1 MSQHSGGLSR
11 RRFLAGSAG
20 ALALAPLLGHGLRA
34 EAATPGRLRVAQY
47 KGGDKLLL
55 EAAGLADTPYPI
67 DWAEFASGNLMVEA
81 MNGGSL
87 DLAYGSEIPPLFG
100 FIKGA
105 RIRVVG
111 VIRGDVNEQTVL
123 VPKDSPIQSIA
134 DLKGK
139 RVGYVRATTTQ
150 YYLTKMLA
158 EVGLSFADIEAINL
172 TVPDGA
178 AAFRT
183 GQLDAW
189 AIYGYSVPLAQTSV
203 GARVLKRANGYLS
216 GNYLFF
222 ASPEA
227 IADPQRHAA
236 IADFFARLQK
246 AFAWRQANPERYAA
260 ALAAEIGVPVEAVL
274 ALLRN
279 ESQVRRLVPVDDA
292 AIHSQQDVADT
303 FLKAGVI
310 ERPVD
315 VRPLWDGSFAAAL
328 AS

>member
-1 MSQHSGGLSR
+1 
-11 RRFLAGSAG
+11 
-20 ALALAPLLGHGLRA
+20 
-34 EAATPGRLRVAQY
+34 
-47 KGGDKLLL
+47 
-55 EAAGLADTPYPI
+55 
-67 DWAEFASGNLMVEA
+67 
-81 MNGGSL
+81 
-87 DLAYGSEIPPLFG
+87 
-100 FIKGA
+100 
-105 RIRVVG
+105 

-158 EVGLSFADIEAINL
+158 EVGLSFADIEAVNL

-189 AIYGYSVPLAQTSV
+189 AIYGYSVPLAQSNA

-236 IADFFARLQK
+236 IADFFVRLQK

-292 AIHSQQDVADT
+292 AIQSQQDVADT

-328 AS
+328 AG

>member
-1 MSQHSGGLSR
+1 M
-11 RRFLAGSAG
+11 
-20 ALALAPLLGHGLRA
+20 
-34 EAATPGRLRVAQY
+34 EIIDGR
-47 KGGDKLLL
+47 
-55 EAAGLADTPYPI
+55 PP
-67 DWAEFASGNLMVEA
+67 
-81 MNGGSL
+81 
-87 DLAYGSEIPPLFG
+87 SEIPPLFG

-111 VIRGDVNEQTVL
+111 VIKGDVNEQTVL
-123 VPKDSPIQSIA
+123 VPKDSPIRSIA

-150 YYLTKMLA
+150 YYLTRMLA

-172 TVPDGA
+172 SVPDGA

-222 ASPEA
+222 AAPEA

-246 AFAWRQANPERYAA
+246 AFAWRQANPERYAT

-292 AIHSQQDVADT
+292 AIRSQQDVADT

-328 AS
+328 SG

>member
-20 ALALAPLLGHGLRA
+20 AMAMAPLLGHGLRA
-34 EAATPGRLRVAQY
+34 EAAAPGRLRVAQY
-47 KGGDKLLL
+47 KGGDRLLL

-111 VIRGDVNEQTVL
+111 VIKGDVNEQTVL
-123 VPKDSPIQSIA
+123 VPKDSPIRSIA

-172 TVPDGA
+172 SVPDGA
-178 AAFRT
+178 AAFRA

-189 AIYGYSVPLAQTSV
+189 AIYGYSVPLAQTSA

-222 ASPEA
+222 AAPRPSPMRRA
-227 IADPQRHAA
+227 TRRSPTSSCACRRPSPGARPIPSATPRCSPRRSACRSRRCSPCCATRAKCAA
-236 IADFFARLQK
+236 WCR
-246 AFAWRQANPERYAA
+246 WTT
-260 ALAAEIGVPVEAVL
+260 
-274 ALLRN
+274 
-279 ESQVRRLVPVDDA
+279 RRSTASRTWPTP
-292 AIHSQQDVADT
+292 SS
-303 FLKAGVI
+303 
-310 ERPVD
+310 RP
-315 VRPLWDGSFAAAL
+315 G
-328 AS
+328 